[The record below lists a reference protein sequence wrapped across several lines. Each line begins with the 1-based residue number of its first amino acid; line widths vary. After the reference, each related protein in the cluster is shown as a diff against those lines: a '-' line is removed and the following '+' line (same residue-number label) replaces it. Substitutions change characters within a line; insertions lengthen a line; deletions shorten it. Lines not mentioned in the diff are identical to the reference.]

1 MKKTGK
7 HIMTGKHVGKK
18 LESQEKPLKSYSI
31 YSSCYTCP
39 LSVYIEL
46 ICDGNWGALVIS
58 GNPSEDLIKGTADK
72 LIAEFAQ
79 MCNSGLFSQT
89 NNKLREV
96 YLNRAQL
103 IGYSICSRLIA
114 LGDVEYAVEYLG
126 KLGLRCQIPKTN
138 EEFVN
143 LGEKISGKIKEKN
156 IRMRKT
162 QRELET
168 LRDSHLGEKPTKQY
182 FTDQLIEISKWMG
195 YRVTPEITLAE
206 YASYLNKMKEYA
218 ESLQLKMKKHG

>member
-1 MKKTGK
+1 MKKMGK
-7 HIMTGKHVGKK
+7 YIMTEKNVGRRQGIRV
-18 LESQEKPLKSYSI
+18 ESSKSYSI
-31 YSSCYTCP
+31 YNSCFACP

-46 ICDGNWGALVIS
+46 VCDDNLGALVIS
-58 GNPSEDLIKGTADK
+58 GNPPEDLINETANK
-72 LIAEFAQ
+72 LISEFAQ

-143 LGEKISGKIKEKN
+143 LGEKVSGKIKEKN